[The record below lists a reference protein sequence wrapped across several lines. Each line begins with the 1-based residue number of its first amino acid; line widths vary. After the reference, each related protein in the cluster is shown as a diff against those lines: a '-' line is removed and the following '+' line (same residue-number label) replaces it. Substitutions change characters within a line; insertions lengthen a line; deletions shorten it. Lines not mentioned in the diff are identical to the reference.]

1 MAIYYKMAN
10 VQILANGRA
19 ISDTKG
25 PLRKQQCRWID
36 EWGGTGLI
44 CVADAR
50 NASKKWKRKKW
61 REKTK

>member
-10 VQILANGRA
+10 VQILADRQA

-36 EWGGTGLI
+36 ERGGTGLI
-44 CVADAR
+44 CVADAE
-50 NASKKWKRKKW
+50 NAKARLLKV
-61 REKTK
+61 KTMQSH

>member
-10 VQILANGRA
+10 VQILGSGRA

-44 CVADAR
+44 CEADAE
-50 NASKKWKRKKW
+50 NATKIWKRKT
-61 REKTK
+61 KTN